1 MNPPL
6 SRRRLESPWPASS
19 AAVDV
24 QPSSGLPPA
33 IDANPHFRCQ
43 FAGENGV
50 LSEGYSIEVADE
62 LVGIVVRGADE
73 RVFRFHSAV
82 KEYKA
87 LDGHRFA
94 RPEAAERAAREHSA
108 HRRLGSA

>member
-6 SRRRLESPWPASS
+6 SRRRSRSHWPASS
-19 AAVDV
+19 ATVDV
-24 QPSSGLPPA
+24 QPSSGRRA
-33 IDANPHFRCQ
+33 VDANQQIRSQ
-43 FAGENGV
+43 FAGKGKTI
-50 LSEGYSIEVADE
+50 SEGYSIEVADE

-94 RPEAAERAAREHSA
+94 RPEAAERAAREHLA
-108 HRRLGSA
+108 HRRLGSS